1 MQAEKPTSQSQS
13 QLPIA
18 WMDQYFQC
26 IGDKWP
32 DKEGI
37 FLPACLTEKKMF
49 EITVEELYQGNEL
62 LAISYSTFCNVIL
75 YRVDFKNVMQYRRY
89 VCICIC

>member
-62 LAISYSTFCNVIL
+62 LAISYSTFCDIL